1 MKTMSHSCSHDREDL
16 ILFYY
21 DELPASARK
30 DLEAR
35 LTICPSCREQL
46 ALLESL
52 EAFVPRSP
60 SIELTDDTLSA
71 IREATSRRIA
81 EAAPNEVGSSSWSGL
96 SLLPRYAI
104 AATVLLAVFF
114 LGHLSGSSTSSD
126 PALAVFGESADKQI
140 SDIRFDPES
149 GVVQIQYQEARP
161 TSIEADI
168 SDERIQVLLRQALRD
183 QDDPGSRLR
192 AVKAVSKANFTNV
205 APDPALVDAMKEVLL
220 VETNEGIRLQTL
232 KALYSLHAGMPVGD
246 DLKSILIE
254 LLTEEQS
261 SAIRMEALQLLTRS
275 ELASLE
281 FQSALQSARQ
291 DLNPFIRRQ
300 AEAALYELETKT
312 RLEDVQ

>member
-35 LTICPSCREQL
+35 LAICPACREQL
-46 ALLESL
+46 ASLESL

-60 SIELTDDTLSA
+60 SIELTDDTLTA

-81 EAAPNEVGSSSWSGL
+81 EAAPKKAGSSSWNGM
-96 SLLPRYAI
+96 SLLPRFAI
-104 AATVLLAVFF
+104 AASVLLAVFF
-114 LGHLSGSSTSSD
+114 LGRLSGSGTPTD
-126 PALAVFGESADKQI
+126 QALAVFGESVDKRI
-140 SDIRFDPES
+140 SDISFDPES
-149 GVVQIQYQEARP
+149 GIVQIQYQEARP

-168 SDERIQVLLRQALRD
+168 SDERIQALLRQALRD

-192 AVKAVSKANFTNV
+192 AVRAVSEANFMNV

-232 KALYSLHAGMPVGD
+232 KALNSLHAGMPLGD
-246 DLKSILIE
+246 ELKSTLIE

-281 FQSALQSARQ
+281 LQGALQTARQ

-300 AEAALYELETKT
+300 AEAALNEFETKT